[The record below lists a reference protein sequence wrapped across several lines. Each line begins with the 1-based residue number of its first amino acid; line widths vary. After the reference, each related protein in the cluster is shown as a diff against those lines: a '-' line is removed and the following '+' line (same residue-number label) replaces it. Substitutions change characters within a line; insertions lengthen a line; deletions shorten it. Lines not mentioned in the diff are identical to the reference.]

1 MPFET
6 ILFFLFII
14 SLQLWLLYRIGK
26 DSISLL
32 ELETRLES
40 IEKEALQLAKENSR
54 LIKELKGRIQLLLE
68 EDSHDEGNE

>member
-40 IEKEALQLAKENSR
+40 IEKEVLQLAKENSR